1 MCCLLIIVTL
11 SISGCVSSTPST
23 SSNIISDDSLHQQE
37 SLPILNMTNVT
48 IEDARIT
55 FVYYDY
61 NTTEFNGCYGLNY
74 SVIEDE
80 SGNKYMLDHATT
92 DLLGKNTDYTF
103 KYPNGMTLVF
113 DNNTTTKIY
122 NATGLYY
129 VHELQDENNT
139 VIKSLANFTLNDKS
153 HQPSFIPTNWT
164 FEYVDHNSTQYEGDD
179 GLSEAVTSN
188 AIGNHEKNVRLSDEV
203 VIGLMYYSN
212 NSTDYYR
219 YGFNGFGFD
228 NLEDFH
234 VNGTSI
240 NGYYDHGYYL
250 SAFSV
255 HLPNGTQIRSFNI
268 ETKYLSQGEKNFLQD
283 YQNRR
288 DEYLMQ
294 ENTNAIYEAE
304 DDYYTSSSRYYES
317 SKNKGER
324 SVYYGTNGYGVII
337 TP

>member
-113 DNNTTTKIY
+113 DNNTATKIY

-188 AIGNHEKNVRLSDEV
+188 AIGNHEKNVRLSDEI

-294 ENTNAIYEAE
+294 ENTNAIYEAQN
-304 DDYYTSSSRYYES
+304 DYTSSTRNSES
-317 SKNKGER
+317 HKNKAER